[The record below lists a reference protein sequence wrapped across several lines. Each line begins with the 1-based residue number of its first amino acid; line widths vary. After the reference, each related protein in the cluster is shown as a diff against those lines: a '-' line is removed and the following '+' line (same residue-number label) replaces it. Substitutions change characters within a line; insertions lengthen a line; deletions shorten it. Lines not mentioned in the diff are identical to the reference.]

1 MRPLVKG
8 RYRARFASSPADVEA
23 AQRLRHRCFIAPAA
37 GGTGQAGGRDMDAF
51 DGICRHVLVE
61 EAGSGR
67 LMCCFRLLPL
77 GGGHELGRSYSA
89 QFYDL
94 SSLERF
100 AGPMVEVGRFCI
112 RPGCHD
118 PDILRVAWGALT
130 RFVDGQR
137 AELLFGCTSFPGTRA
152 EDHLDAFA
160 LLRARHL
167 APPRWQ
173 PGVKAPEVFRF
184 AHALR
189 RRPDPRRALKAL
201 PPLLRSYL
209 AMGGWVSN
217 HAVIDRALGTV
228 HVFTGLEVR
237 AIPPSRV
244 RVLRALAG

>member
-1 MRPLVKG
+1 MRPLIKG
-8 RYRARFASSPADVEA
+8 RYRVRFASSPADVEA
-23 AQRLRHRCFIAPAA
+23 AQRLRHRCFIATA
-37 GGTGQAGGRDMDAF
+37 GGAEQAGGRDMDAF
-51 DGICRHVLVE
+51 DALCRHVLVE
-61 EAGSGR
+61 EVGSGR

-77 GGGHELGRSYSA
+77 RGGPELGRSYSA
-89 QFYDL
+89 QYYDL

-112 RPGCHD
+112 RPDCRD
-118 PDILRVAWGALT
+118 PDILRVAWGAMT

-137 AELLFGCTSFPGTRA
+137 AELLFGCTSFPGTRT

-189 RRPDPRRALKAL
+189 HRPDPRRALKAM

-209 AMGGWVSN
+209 AMGGWVSD

-244 RVLRALAG
+244 RVLRAIAG